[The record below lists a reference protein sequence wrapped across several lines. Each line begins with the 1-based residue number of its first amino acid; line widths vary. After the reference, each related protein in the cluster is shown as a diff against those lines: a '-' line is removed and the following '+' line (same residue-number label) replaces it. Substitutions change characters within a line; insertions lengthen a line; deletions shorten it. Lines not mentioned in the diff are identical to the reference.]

1 MEAARCTRNYASRR
15 FIAGV
20 LSSPI
25 LLVEMESFGARELSS
40 PRDPTSSARRRTNQ
54 LMTSKNAAKRP
65 TAKGGATR
73 SLSSR
78 ANAHQFEPAKLNSLF
93 IVLDAIAW
101 LNSPTSGEIAQ
112 FAGVDPRTAGKLLK
126 NACKIGLADGV
137 ASAYALALPY
147 PYKGSHEQKEAV
159 VREALVRLPLL
170 TSVRQFVR
178 LGDTID
184 VALRKAAT
192 IAGIVPFVPTD
203 LKPLLEW
210 ANSLGGLQ
218 ANLIAEDLVDAAE
231 HQKEERHREEK
242 QRRIAFLSHTSLD
255 KPFMRQLAT
264 DITANGVGFAGRT
277 ENTGWGVDS
286 RKSPQGLAGSDFF
299 LIGVSEQSTKSEWVK
314 KELNNALVSEV
325 QRRKVHILPLKL
337 DGAPMPQIISDK
349 KYADFSKSYKELQEL
364 LVALKGDL

>member
-20 LSSPI
+20 PSSPI

-40 PRDPTSSARRRTNQ
+40 PRDPTSSARRQTNQ

-78 ANAHQFEPAKLNSLF
+78 ANAHRFEPAKLDSLF

-101 LNSPTSGEIAQ
+101 LDSPTSGEIAQ

-264 DITANGVGFAGRT
+264 DLTANGVGVWLDEQRIRVGESIPEKVA
-277 ENTGWGVDS
+277 
-286 RKSPQGLAGSDFF
+286 QGLAGSDFF

-349 KYADFSKSYKELQEL
+349 KYADFSKSYKAGTRG
-364 LVALKGDL
+364 ALSRAQG